1 MKKTAIIIAIMA
13 LIFQSCSFSPNPDDS
28 GMQEGADNAD
38 VTMLRIANADGP
50 AILFRPDT
58 GEYLQYILLE
68 GGIPKPVVLSDND
81 GNTYMFSLCNLAS
94 LYGTRSIH
102 GAHEVSG
109 NLRAFKGN
117 YEIEYENTG
126 VFLPDGEEAKVIKDI
141 HFEDSA
147 LRDEMTTYFILDET
161 GMMRLTD
168 IEGYDKSYYS
178 VDTGS
183 YLLYWEQLINDYA
196 SSGTMIRWDDWENA
210 DPMELDINDPGAISS
225 CSDNYFWD
233 SGSGDIVS
241 LRTGRRMDFS
251 TSQNTFRIEELGI
264 EIKDHEDHYS
274 EGYTILK
281 LRPIVLNSS
290 VHIPVFVSDE
300 SNSSFILL
308 NYAIGDS
315 DVHVNESKPYTF
327 RSLDFFPESVYI
339 GEYPIAERRT
349 GEICEVIMAAGTS
362 AVFMAIS
369 SDTGAV
375 ESIEELTW
383 NERYPDAVCNYATIT
398 SDHIILELC
407 PMDSGIDYLVINR
420 SNGRKQYMQDSYDGS
435 GELFLYSAS
444 VSADGRYILGSP
456 QEDFTPLYDAET
468 GILME
473 INSGIGSE
481 CIFLSV

>member
-1 MKKTAIIIAIMA
+1 
-13 LIFQSCSFSPNPDDS
+13 
-28 GMQEGADNAD
+28 
-38 VTMLRIANADGP
+38 
-50 AILFRPDT
+50 
-58 GEYLQYILLE
+58 
-68 GGIPKPVVLSDND
+68 
-81 GNTYMFSLCNLAS
+81 
-94 LYGTRSIH
+94 
-102 GAHEVSG
+102 
-109 NLRAFKGN
+109 
-117 YEIEYENTG
+117 
-126 VFLPDGEEAKVIKDI
+126 
-141 HFEDSA
+141 
-147 LRDEMTTYFILDET
+147 
-161 GMMRLTD
+161 
-168 IEGYDKSYYS
+168 
-178 VDTGS
+178 
-183 YLLYWEQLINDYA
+183 
-196 SSGTMIRWDDWENA
+196 
-210 DPMELDINDPGAISS
+210 
-225 CSDNYFWD
+225 
-233 SGSGDIVS
+233 
-241 LRTGRRMDFS
+241 MDFS
-251 TSQNTFRIEELGI
+251 TSQNTFRIEELRI

-468 GILME
+468 GRLME